1 MDIKKISLIILSL
14 IIAGGFYFRIIG
26 IQKNLS
32 FWNDESHAAIYSR
45 GVAKTGLPRDT
56 QGLGR
61 GIYQIGLYYITG
73 ASFKLFGISQT
84 SGRLPSVVVGTL
96 LIGAMYA
103 ITKYVTKRELPALL
117 ASFLMAFSQ
126 IQLAWSTQLRPY
138 IWLEFFSVLVF
149 YLAIR
154 SLENKAQIF
163 DRHFLVAVV
172 IGALSYLF
180 HPIGF
185 FNIIFLFG
193 VFSYKSLIAKKWWY
207 LFSIIPLGV
216 ITFFLIYFSIG
227 RNMAD
232 LIAFVFK
239 INTNTLH
246 YRVFLR
252 ANYDWLLL
260 GAGIGALY
268 VYSKERRV
276 AIVLISFIGL
286 ILFLAI
292 FKINA
297 SYVRYCLPA
306 FPLIYILFSA
316 GIEGLSSYYTNY
328 TKKGALYVPFFLLL
342 AGIFL
347 YFPIQR
353 DKILATPRFY
363 YTINGDMR
371 ENPIVNYKLAFEK
384 IEKLIENKDS
394 LILMDAWND
403 RIPWYLPNNKYI
415 FLVKNK
421 KKIDPTFN
429 EPMIG
434 TIKDYGAEK
443 AKYKRGIV
451 IVENWESL
459 TPYDLQQHIRKTLK
473 HEFDVQNLPYNEAD
487 KWGISIYSWGL

>member
-1 MDIKKISLIILSL
+1 MDTKKISLITLL
-14 IIAGGFYFRIIG
+14 IIITVGLYFRVVG

-45 GVAKTGLPRDT
+45 GVAYTGLPRDT
-56 QGLGR
+56 EGRGR
-61 GIYQIGLYYITG
+61 GIYQIGLYYVTG

-84 SGRLPSVVVGTL
+84 SGRLPSVAVGTI
-96 LIGAMYA
+96 LIGAMYF
-103 ITKYVTKRELPALL
+103 VTKKVTKKELPALL
-117 ASFLMAFSQ
+117 ASFLMSFSQ

-138 IWLEFFSVLVF
+138 IWLELFSLLVF
-149 YLAIR
+149 YLGIK
-154 SLENKAQIF
+154 SLKSRAQIF
-163 DRHFLVAVV
+163 DRNFLIAAAL
-172 IGALSYLF
+172 GGLSYLF

-193 VFSYKSLIAKKWWY
+193 IFSYKSLAAKKWWY

-260 GAGIGALY
+260 SAGIGALY
-268 VYSKERRV
+268 LYTKEKRV

-316 GIEGLSSYYTNY
+316 GIEGLSTYYTNY
-328 TKKGALYVPFFLLL
+328 TKKRKLYAPFFLLF

-353 DKILATPRFY
+353 DKILAAPRFY

-371 ENPIVNYKLAFEK
+371 ENPIVDYQKAFERISVM
-384 IEKLIENKDS
+384 IEGKDS

-403 RIPWYLPNNKYI
+403 RIPWYLPGRKYI
-415 FLVKNK
+415 FLVKNE

-434 TIKDYGAEK
+434 TIEGFEK
-443 AKYKRGIV
+443 EKKKYKSGLV

-459 TPYDLQQHIRKTLK
+459 TPYDLQQHIRNTLK
-473 HEFDVQNLPYNEAD
+473 HDFDVQNLPYNEAD

>member
-1 MDIKKISLIILSL
+1 MDTKKISLVILS
-14 IIAGGFYFRIIG
+14 IIITAGLYFRVVG

-45 GVAKTGLPRDT
+45 GVALTGLPRDT
-56 QGLGR
+56 EGRGR
-61 GIYQIGLYYITG
+61 GIYQIGLYYVTG

-84 SGRLPSVVVGTL
+84 GGRIPSVAIGTI
-96 LIGAMYA
+96 LIGAIYF
-103 ITKYVTKRELPALL
+103 VTKKVTKKELPALL
-117 ASFLMAFSQ
+117 ASFLMSFSQ

-138 IWLEFFSVLVF
+138 VWLELFSLLVF
-149 YLAIR
+149 YLGIK
-154 SLENKAQIF
+154 SLESKVQIF
-163 DRHFLVAVV
+163 DKNFLIAAAL
-172 IGALSYLF
+172 GGLSYLF

-185 FNIIFLFG
+185 FNIIFLFCI
-193 VFSYKSLIAKKWWY
+193 FSYKSLIAKKWWY

-268 VYSKERRV
+268 LYAKERRV
-276 AIVLISFIGL
+276 AIVLTIFIGL

-316 GIEGLSSYYTNY
+316 GIEGLSAYYTNY
-328 TKKGALYVPFFLLL
+328 TKKRLLYVPFFLLF

-353 DKILATPRFY
+353 DKVLTAPRFY

-371 ENPIVNYKLAFEK
+371 ENPIVDYQKAFDQ
-384 IEKLIENKDS
+384 ISQLIKENDS
-394 LILMDAWND
+394 IILMDAWND
-403 RIPWYLPNNKYI
+403 RIPWYLPGNTYI
-415 FLVKNK
+415 FLVKNE

-429 EPMIG
+429 ELMIG
-434 TIKDYGAEK
+434 TIKDYEKEK
-443 AKYKRGIV
+443 AKYKSGIV

-459 TPYDLQQHIRKTLK
+459 TPYNLQQHIRNTLK
-473 HEFDVQNLPYNEAD
+473 HEFDVQNLSYNEAD
-487 KWGISIYSWGL
+487 RWGISIYSWGL

>member
-1 MDIKKISLIILSL
+1 MDTKKIPLITLLIIITVGL
-14 IIAGGFYFRIIG
+14 YFRIVG

-45 GVAKTGLPRDT
+45 GVAQTGLPRDT
-56 QGLGR
+56 EGRGR
-61 GIYQIGLYYITG
+61 GIYQIGLYYVTG
-73 ASFKLFGISQT
+73 ASFKLIGISQT
-84 SGRLPSVVVGTL
+84 SGRLPSVAVGTI
-96 LIGAMYA
+96 LIGAMYFV
-103 ITKYVTKRELPALL
+103 TKKVTKRELPALL

-138 IWLEFFSVLVF
+138 IWLELFSLLVF
-149 YLAIR
+149 YLGFR
-154 SLENKAQIF
+154 SLESKSQIF
-163 DRHFLVAVV
+163 DRNFLIAAAV
-172 IGALSYLF
+172 GGLSYLF

-193 VFSYKSLIAKKWWY
+193 IFSYKSLTAKKWWY

-268 VYSKERRV
+268 LYTKEKRV
-276 AIVLISFIGL
+276 AIVLTSFIGL

-316 GIEGLSSYYTNY
+316 GIEGLSAYYTNY
-328 TKKGALYVPFFLLL
+328 TKNKKLYVPFFLLL

-353 DKILATPRFY
+353 DKILAAPRFY

-371 ENPIVNYKLAFEK
+371 ENPIVDYQKAFERISVM
-384 IEKLIENKDS
+384 IEGKDS

-403 RIPWYLPNNKYI
+403 RIPWYLPGRKYI
-415 FLVKNK
+415 FLVKNE

-434 TIKDYGAEK
+434 TIEGFEK
-443 AKYKRGIV
+443 EKKKYKNGLV

-459 TPYDLQQHIRKTLK
+459 TPPDLQKHIRDTLR
-473 HEFDVQNLPYNEAD
+473 HDFDVQNLPYNEAD